1 MEKVTDRRSH
11 VVGASNERRETREVP
26 RDNGRVKSDW
36 ILDTCFIGYVFVGIL
51 DMLFGDLNLNLD

>member
-1 MEKVTDRRSH
+1 MH

-36 ILDTCFIGYVFVGIL
+36 ILDTCFIGYVFIGIL
-51 DMLFGDLNLNLD
+51 DMLFGDLNLD